1 MDLQRSITVMV
12 DISPINDN
20 PPILLLDGSANVTD
34 SHVMF
39 IEEGPAVLLTDRP
52 RVRDR
57 DVGEKNFTSAT
68 VTILEGTELILY
80 SLSIC
85 MPYLGCNYYIISYPF
100 SS

>member
-12 DISPINDN
+12 AISPINDH
-20 PPILLLDGSANVTD
+20 PPILLLNGSVNVTN
-34 SHVMF
+34 SHVRF

-52 RVRDR
+52 RVQDR

-68 VTILEGTELILY
+68 VTILEGIELILCF
-80 SLSIC
+80 LRVC
-85 MPYLGCNYYIISYPF
+85 MSYLGCNYYIISYPF

>member
-12 DISPINDN
+12 DIRPINDH
-20 PPILLLDGSANVTD
+20 PPTLLLNGSANVMN
-34 SHVMF
+34 SHVTF

-52 RVRDR
+52 RVQDR

-68 VTILEGTELILY
+68 VTILEGTELILC
-80 SLSIC
+80 SLRVC
-85 MPYLGCNYYIISYPF
+85 MPYLRCSYYIIFFTF